1 MEKARKCHV
10 CGQQGKWGKCKICKE
25 QYDKITYY
33 CSKECQRADFH
44 HHRET
49 DHCESALAPWGGEE
63 GRATSGHET
72 SVGQLKDGKPHG
84 KCCIYRDDVV
94 GPLYRYEGY
103 FKNGDMY
110 KSTNNTDER
119 GGKYLGY
126 INSDGQQHG
135 RGGMVSPTGVSY
147 YGDWYENKETGKGIV
162 SNGHQTYVGEMKDGI
177 RHGHGKDTNR
187 MGDFEEIKEGEFEN
201 GKLVRGKYTTY
212 NTVCEGTFRDERL
225 HGEGVRKYTDK
236 GGRKPP
242 QVGFFNDGKFTKGN
256 DETGGWGAAGGGPGG
271 AAGGKDMKTH
281 ADLLADSVCMLHARI
296 CALERK
302 WEI

>member
-25 QYDKITYY
+25 QYNKNTYY

-49 DHCESALAPWGGEE
+49 DHTNEVLPPWGGEE
-63 GRATSGHET
+63 GTTTSGHET

-84 KCCIYRDDVV
+84 KCRIFRDDVV

-103 FKNGDMY
+103 FKDGNMY
-110 KSTNNTDER
+110 KSTNNCDER

-126 INSDGQQHG
+126 INSAGQQHG

-147 YGDWYENKETGKGIV
+147 YGDWYDNKETGKGTF
-162 SNGHQTYVGEMKDGI
+162 SNEHQTYVGGIKDGI
-177 RHGHGKDTNR
+177 MHGY
-187 MGDFEEIKEGEFEN
+187 GEH
-201 GKLVRGKYTTY
+201 TTR
-212 NTVCEGTFRDERL
+212 NTISKGTFRNGYL
-225 HGEGVRKYTDK
+225 HGKGVREYTDK
-236 GGRKPP
+236 GGKV
-242 QVGFFNDGKFTKGN
+242 QDGFFNDGKFTGDK
-256 DETGGWGAAGGGPGG
+256 DQTGGWPAGGGPGGAAGGGPGG
-271 AAGGKDMKTH
+271 AAGGKDLKTH